1 MLTDEILLND
11 GDSIFIPKI
20 TNVISVVG
28 EVINPTSFV
37 SDGNLNMMDVIS
49 RGGGYRETA
58 DRGNTYIISSDGS
71 IKKSSRNLFSG
82 NFSVSPGDTIVV
94 PRKMTQSGLEII
106 TPISQILS
114 NLAFSAAAIDNLKSN

>member
-1 MLTDEILLND
+1 
-11 GDSIFIPKI
+11 
-20 TNVISVVG
+20 
-28 EVINPTSFV
+28 
-37 SDGNLNMMDVIS
+37 MDVIEAVVT
-49 RGGGYRETA
+49 ETA